1 MSLTRPCFSVDSH
14 DVLDASR
21 RASSG
26 RRPAER
32 RLPRP
37 GPFPV
42 GRPPQQRGGE
52 RARRGEEGG
61 AAGGGGRRHGDGDE
75 GDGRG
80 RRCGLV
86 AGRRSCWG
94 HVGVTLGSRSG
105 RARVAFGSR
114 SGHSRVT
121 LGSRSGRARVALGS
135 RSGRARVTLGSCSG
149 HARQAGIPSM
159 AREQLW

>member
-21 RASSG
+21 CASSG
-26 RRPAER
+26 RGPTER

-37 GPFPV
+37 RPSPV
-42 GRPPQQRGGE
+42 GRPPQRGGGE

-94 HVGVTLGSRSG
+94 HVGVTLGSCSG
-105 RARVAFGSR
+105 RARVA
-114 SGHSRVT
+114 

-149 HARQAGIPSM
+149 HARQAGIPPM
-159 AREQLW
+159 AREQL